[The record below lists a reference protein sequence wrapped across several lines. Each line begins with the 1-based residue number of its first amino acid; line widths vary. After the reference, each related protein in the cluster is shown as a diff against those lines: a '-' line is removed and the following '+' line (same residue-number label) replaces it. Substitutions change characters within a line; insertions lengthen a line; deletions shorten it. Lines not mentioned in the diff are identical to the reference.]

1 MTLILILSL
10 AGIGAILAELVL
22 PGGILGVV
30 GIGML
35 VAAVIVTFVKFGAT
49 AGIIATV
56 ILIVFGFVVLG
67 WWMKYFHRLPI
78 TRKLILKNESG
89 ADEAQNEKESLVGKT
104 GVALTDLM
112 PSGNAKIEGKKFDAI
127 AEAGSI
133 SKDTAIIVV
142 AVRGPSVVV
151 RTLD

>member
-22 PGGILGVV
+22 PGGILGVA

-56 ILIVFGFVVLG
+56 LLIIFGFVVLG
-67 WWMKYFHRLPI
+67 WWMKYFHRLPV

-89 ADEAQNEKESLVGKT
+89 ADEAKDERESLVGKT

-112 PSGNAKIEGKKFDAI
+112 PSGNAKVDGRKRDAI

-133 SKDTAIIVV
+133 AKGAEITVV
-142 AVRGPSVVV
+142 AVRGPSIVV
-151 RTLD
+151 RALD